1 MWEIF
6 ANELSLSLE
15 GVSLS
20 RDCVIRTDDGGEF
33 RAHRGFLCSSSPV
46 FQALFSVNNGGRRD
60 IRLHDVSSPTMAALL
75 AYCYSSKALFSV
87 NNGGRRDIRLQGV
100 SSPTMAALLAYCYS
114 SKLSLS
120 ADNVTDV
127 LAAAD
132 MLLMDE
138 ARNQCLHYL
147 LRHMTIEN
155 CLGMATLAQW
165 YHCPDFARAVFNY
178 VREHFDQ
185 VWRTSDEFPDVPE
198 ELLVELLT
206 SNELNVRDETDLLH
220 AIARWSSARNDTADE
235 ACADLS
241 RLLQSVRVGLCSAA
255 ALEDFGRS
263 HPTLACSRAYK
274 EAVLKAQQRG
284 PCLCAPNPR
293 LLVQLATR
301 RSSHAQATAPSVEGH
316 GDGNNVAATAAPR
329 RPASLPQRQCES
341 CGAARNPE
349 RWLPRMP
356 YQMLFV
362 MGGWSEGQ
370 ERDTIETYDPRAGR
384 WLMNQMQG
392 FKPRAYHGVALL
404 RNRLYVVGGM
414 RGASY
419 LRFCDCFDIESC
431 TWQSCSSMN
440 IARGYVSTV
449 AMEDLRVRRRRPQRE
464 RTASVERYSPRF
476 NQWTL
481 VCAMR
486 KRRSDGAACA
496 FKGRIYVTGGFNGQK
511 VLTSVEV
518 YTPSHDT
525 WCLVKQLPN
534 PRCSHQMAV
543 LGGRIYVFGGYDG
556 RRRLSSVVCSGDE
569 EEPLVW
575 RHVSPMRVARSTFAA
590 ALFDGELYVIGGFD
604 GMGITA
610 EVECYNPSSDSWRP
624 MVPLNE
630 AVSAMAACTVR
641 GLNVCRRFSASAER

>member
-1 MWEIF
+1 
-6 ANELSLSLE
+6 
-15 GVSLS
+15 
-20 RDCVIRTDDGGEF
+20 
-33 RAHRGFLCSSSPV
+33 
-46 FQALFSVNNGGRRD
+46 
-60 IRLHDVSSPTMAALL
+60 
-75 AYCYSSKALFSV
+75 
-87 NNGGRRDIRLQGV
+87 
-100 SSPTMAALLAYCYS
+100 
-114 SKLSLS
+114 
-120 ADNVTDV
+120 
-127 LAAAD
+127 
-132 MLLMDE
+132 
-138 ARNQCLHYL
+138 
-147 LRHMTIEN
+147 
-155 CLGMATLAQW
+155 
-165 YHCPDFARAVFNY
+165 
-178 VREHFDQ
+178 
-185 VWRTSDEFPDVPE
+185 
-198 ELLVELLT
+198 
-206 SNELNVRDETDLLH
+206 
-220 AIARWSSARNDTADE
+220 
-235 ACADLS
+235 
-241 RLLQSVRVGLCSAA
+241 
-255 ALEDFGRS
+255 
-263 HPTLACSRAYK
+263 
-274 EAVLKAQQRG
+274 
-284 PCLCAPNPR
+284 
-293 LLVQLATR
+293 
-301 RSSHAQATAPSVEGH
+301 
-316 GDGNNVAATAAPR
+316 
-329 RPASLPQRQCES
+329 
-341 CGAARNPE
+341 
-349 RWLPRMP
+349 MP

-384 WLMNQMQG
+384 WLVNQMQG

-404 RNRLYVVGGM
+404 RNRLYV
-414 RGASY
+414 
-419 LRFCDCFDIESC
+419 
-431 TWQSCSSMN
+431 SCSSMN

-449 AMEDLRVRRRRPQRE
+449 AMEDYVYAVGGRNANE

-575 RHVSPMRVARSTFAA
+575 RHVSPMRIARSTFAA

-604 GMGITA
+604 GMGTTA